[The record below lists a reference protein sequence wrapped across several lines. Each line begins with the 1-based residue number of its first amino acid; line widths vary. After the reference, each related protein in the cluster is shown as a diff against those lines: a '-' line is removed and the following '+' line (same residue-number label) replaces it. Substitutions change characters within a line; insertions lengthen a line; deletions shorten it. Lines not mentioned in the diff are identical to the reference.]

1 MTLTLVYDGGC
12 PFCRQFALRSELL
25 SGIPD
30 LNIVDGRVD
39 HALRRELNRRRL
51 PLKDGAVLLDGD
63 RSWHQCRQAPPTR
76 SWHGSDAVA
85 ELSRRMNASDPLLL
99 GLSTLFRNRTTA
111 SRLYPAL
118 LLARRM
124 ALASRGLSPDPDQTA
139 LS

>member
-63 RSWHQCRQAPPTR
+63 RF
-76 SWHGSDAVA
+76 WHGSDAVA

-99 GLSTLFRNRTTA
+99 GLSTLFRTRTTA

-139 LS
+139 LSRNTDDAG

>member
-63 RSWHQCRQAPPTR
+63 RSWH
-76 SWHGSDAVA
+76 GSDAVA

>member
-1 MTLTLVYDGGC
+1 MPLTLVYDGGC

-63 RSWHQCRQAPPTR
+63 R

>member
-63 RSWHQCRQAPPTR
+63 RSWH
-76 SWHGSDAVA
+76 GSDAVA

-139 LS
+139 VSCFTDGAG

>member
-12 PFCRQFALRSELL
+12 PFCRQFALCSELL

-63 RSWHQCRQAPPTR
+63 R

>member
-30 LNIVDGRVD
+30 LNIVDGRLD

-63 RSWHQCRQAPPTR
+63 R

>member
-51 PLKDGAVLLDGD
+51 PLKDGAVLLDGV
-63 RSWHQCRQAPPTR
+63 H

>member
-63 RSWHQCRQAPPTR
+63 RSWH
-76 SWHGSDAVA
+76 GSDAVA

-139 LS
+139 LSRNTDDAG

>member
-63 RSWHQCRQAPPTR
+63 RSWH
-76 SWHGSDAVA
+76 GSDAVA
-85 ELSRRMNASDPLLL
+85 ELSRRMNASDPLLQ
-99 GLSTLFRNRTTA
+99 GLSRLFRNRTTA